1 MECVGG
7 IPLAQVSA
15 PGGGQ
20 HKAEQKKTDRRGRE
34 VHFSDSQED
43 GGI

>member
-20 HKAEQKKTDRRGRE
+20 HKAEQKQTDRKGRA
-34 VHFSDSQED
+34 VHFCDSLEG